1 MNPLPNFG
9 AVPHSMY
16 NDTSGLCDNGT
27 LIVEITSLVSST
39 LTSPGLDLVVW
50 AAADSTFRVFGPQ
63 LPFVTNNDDPPVPY
77 NLDPYN
83 GSGVHAIGKD
93 GKSGNPVASA
103 GAGARRK
110 KHMMKPQMM
119 PLMEFQS
126 DFPVLH
132 PAMGN
137 GLSIGDYVC
146 AGEELKSVND
156 LLRYPTYASG
166 LTLPSSSNTFICSS
180 ASNLVAVTGGTTAQQ
195 SSLAAAIIACWAR
208 CRGGLQ
214 VHLSADSNGK
224 NIIQR
229 RLSTTGLPS
238 GDAITDLTPP
248 VVVDFDIK
256 PWHTFDFP
264 LYGWAPFVKTSVGN
278 WTGSSYLTV
287 RSGTVDVALDVYA
300 NVSDDFRLAQF
311 IGPPEVVTFKDFTL

>member
-1 MNPLPNFG
+1 
-9 AVPHSMY
+9 
-16 NDTSGLCDNGT
+16 
-27 LIVEITSLVSST
+27 
-39 LTSPGLDLVVW
+39 
-50 AAADSTFRVFGPQ
+50 
-63 LPFVTNNDDPPVPY
+63 
-77 NLDPYN
+77 
-83 GSGVHAIGKD
+83 
-93 GKSGNPVASA
+93 
-103 GAGARRK
+103 
-110 KHMMKPQMM
+110 MM

-137 GLSIGDYVC
+137 GLSVGDYLC

-214 VHLSADSNGK
+214 VHLKADSNGK

-248 VVVDFDIK
+248 VVIDFDLK